1 MEHYGFPRVSDL
13 SLPLLFPS
21 FSSMHLQT
29 LMPTRARD
37 RPAPILNWRYIWW
50 PSVDNLCLFHLSPR
64 ATHGIK
70 FSPSTSPHTT
80 ILPAPKHASSR
91 RRLSATYSTHSGSSN
106 STPSALS
113 ANAGPAHRHARP
125 HFEFARRGRLVY
137 LGTVSAYPTGAVAQT
152 VSYPFE
158 VLRGE
163 CTQPGRCSGHVWERP
178 LFGTWWA
185 TGVFRWN
192 EDWIPCSA

>member
-1 MEHYGFPRVSDL
+1 
-13 SLPLLFPS
+13 
-21 FSSMHLQT
+21 
-29 LMPTRARD
+29 MPTRARD

-80 ILPAPKHASSR
+80 ILPAPKNASSR
-91 RRLSATYSTHSGSSN
+91 RRLSATDSTHSGSSN
-106 STPSALS
+106 STPSVLS
-113 ANAGPAHRHARP
+113 ANAGPAHRHVRP
-125 HFEFARRGRLVY
+125 HFEFARRGPLVY

-163 CTQPGRCSGHVWERP
+163 CTQPGGAVVT
-178 LFGTWWA
+178 FGRDRYLARGGPQGCFVGLRIGSLTRLKNVPTMTA
-185 TGVFRWN
+185 VSFAVR
-192 EDWIPCSA
+192 A